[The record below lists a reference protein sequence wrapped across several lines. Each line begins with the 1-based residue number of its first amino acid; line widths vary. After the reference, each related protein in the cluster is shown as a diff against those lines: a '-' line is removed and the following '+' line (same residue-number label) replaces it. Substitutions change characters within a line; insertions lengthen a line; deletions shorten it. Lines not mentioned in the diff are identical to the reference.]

1 MRKLVAGFAVSLD
14 GYIEGPNGEYDWI
27 IYDKDHFKELSEHW
41 KRMDAMFYGRKTYE
55 ASLAMQPKSTST
67 SKSKKKKSSAGN
79 PFAHMKHYVFS
90 SSLDSV
96 VDEFTLVKGDLKE
109 EVNKIKK
116 AEGKDIAVFGGA
128 ELVSSLINLNL
139 IDELQL
145 AIVPVILGVG
155 KPFFIK
161 IKERKIFALKDV
173 KAYESGLVVLN
184 YLRNTA
190 R

>member
-27 IYDKDHFKELSEHW
+27 IYDQDHFKELSEHW

-55 ASLAMQPKSTST
+55 ASLAMRPKSASKST
-67 SKSKKKKSSAGN
+67 SKSKKKSNASN

-90 SSLDSV
+90 STLDSV

-109 EVNKIKK
+109 EVTKIKK

-145 AIVPVILGVG
+145 AIVPVILGDG

-161 IKERKIFALKDV
+161 IKERKTFALKDA
-173 KAYESGLVVLN
+173 KTYDSGLVVLN
-184 YLRNTA
+184 YLR